1 VEVLIMSNSIS
12 PNLDELIKP
21 FGTYAA
27 YVRSLLD
34 GRCDAAVV
42 EQVVVVVAGLE
53 EALSRQARDEIE
65 IDLRLSAFEER
76 MVAVLKRLGEI
87 SES

>member
-1 VEVLIMSNSIS
+1 MSNDIP
-12 PNLDELIKP
+12 PNLDELVEP

-27 YVRSLLD
+27 YVRNLLD
-34 GRCDAAVV
+34 GRCDAAVI

-76 MVAVLKRLGEI
+76 MVEI
-87 SES
+87 LERMSNIGKF

>member
-1 VEVLIMSNSIS
+1 MSNSIS
-12 PNLDELIKP
+12 SNLDELIKP

-27 YVRSLLD
+27 YVQNLLD
-34 GRCDAAVV
+34 GRCDAVVV

-76 MVAVLKRLGEI
+76 MVEVLKRLGET

>member
-1 VEVLIMSNSIS
+1 MVGSSH
-12 PNLDELIKP
+12 
-21 FGTYAA
+21 AA
-27 YVRSLLD
+27 YVRNLLD
-34 GRCDAAVV
+34 GRCDAAIV

-76 MVAVLKRLGEI
+76 MVEI
-87 SES
+87 LERISKIEKS